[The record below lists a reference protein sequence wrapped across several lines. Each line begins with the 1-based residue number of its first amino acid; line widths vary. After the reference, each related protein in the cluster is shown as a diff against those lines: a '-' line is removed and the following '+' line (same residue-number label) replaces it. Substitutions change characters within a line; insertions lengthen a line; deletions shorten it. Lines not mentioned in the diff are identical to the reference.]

1 MRLLPRT
8 AYLYPMRAW
17 EHVILF
23 GQFKEMVNGKQWA
36 YVLAEI
42 KYSVTAVII
51 PWSGPNPSSVLLDGL
66 GKARGSP
73 PRTLKNVLLA
83 E

>member
-1 MRLLPRT
+1 
-8 AYLYPMRAW
+8 
-17 EHVILF
+17 
-23 GQFKEMVNGKQWA
+23 MVNGKQWA

>member
-1 MRLLPRT
+1 
-8 AYLYPMRAW
+8 
-17 EHVILF
+17 
-23 GQFKEMVNGKQWA
+23 MVNGKQWA

-51 PWSGPNPSSVLLDGL
+51 PWSGLNPSSVLLDGL